1 MATAFLLLYGTSVS
15 GGDPSVDCVNDPV
28 GMILAHPHRSG
39 IEQKKAALRIV
50 RVENGSVFRDVG
62 VSEQQHVRLFFRGVK
77 DGMAEAGLHMDRVTV
92 EREKPHPSQRDNLL
106 LRRID
111 AAGGQPQSG
120 VAVAPQNVGRDIGK
134 LPEYGIRVQSTV
146 PEEDHGVRRSVMLA
160 QSGTDVLRGTVGIGK
175 NKNFHKNR
183 PCRNLDWQKIRRGI

>member
-15 GGDPSVDCVNDPV
+15 GGDPSVDRVDHSV
-28 GMILAHPHRSG
+28 GMIVAHANRSG
-39 IEQKKAALRIV
+39 IEQKKPSLRIV
-50 RVENGSVFRDVG
+50 RVDNGSVFRDVG
-62 VSEQQHVRLFFRGVK
+62 VSEQQHVRLLLGGVE
-77 DGMAEAGLHMDRVTV
+77 DGVPVSRLHMNRVTV
-92 EREKPHPSQRDNLL
+92 EGEKPHPSQRDNLL

-120 VAVAPQNVGRDIGK
+120 VAVAPQNIGRDIGK